1 MKSIRSRIE
10 ARFEFFAHVLFDHR
24 YKMLVVMLLF
34 VFLLASQIPGIRLD
48 TSTEGFLHET
58 DPILIEYEGFRDL
71 FGRDEMAIVAV
82 RSENIF
88 DFKFLG
94 KLKNLHEDLRNNL
107 PYLDDITSLVNARNT
122 HGIDDELI
130 VENLFEKWPAN
141 KQELNVLARQAKQN
155 PMYKNLLLSED
166 GKLTTIVLKTHTYSG
181 QGGETEED
189 LAGFSDEAPDIG
201 DPLDGDADW
210 NIEKQ
215 VYLTDMENS
224 EFVAALGRILDQHR
238 TGDFP
243 VFMAGTPVVTDFLKQ
258 SMISN
263 MRRFMGIALVV
274 ISIFLFVMFRRLSG
288 VLMPVFIVMVSLVST
303 VGLMALTGVAIKIP
317 TQILPSFLLS
327 VAVGASV
334 HILVM
339 FFQSFDRGE
348 TKRDAIAHAL
358 GHSGLAILMTSLTTA
373 AGLLSF
379 STAEVAPI
387 ADLGLFSAAG
397 VILSLVYTIVFLPV
411 LLSIFPIKS
420 KFTKEISGQLS
431 VKGTPGN
438 TATPMPMDAVLNF
451 VARISTQNPVKILL
465 TALILFV
472 IALTGA
478 LKIELSHDPVRWLPD
493 QSDVRI
499 SNEILDHE
507 LKGTT
512 SIEVVVDT
520 KKENGLYDPDLLARL
535 EHSGQ
540 LFETYKDD
548 KVYVGKAFSLTMV
561 IKETN
566 QALHGNN
573 PLFYKVPDNRD
584 LIAQELFL
592 FENSG
597 SDDLED
603 FTDSQFSKARLTLK
617 LPFVDAIAYSSFMDH
632 VQDHFQSGY
641 PHENIQITGMV
652 AILSR
657 VLTNAMHSMMKSYGY
672 AFGVITLL
680 MVLLI
685 GRVKIGFFSMIPN
698 IYPIFIM
705 LGVMGW
711 FHIPMDLFTM
721 LVGSIAIGLAVDD
734 TIHFMHNFRRYY
746 EKYQDPVAA
755 VYETLHTTGRAMLVT
770 TCVLSIGFF
779 TFMFSEMNNLFNFGF
794 LAGFTL
800 ILALLSDY
808 FIAPALMV
816 LLNKKT
822 ISNS

>member
-10 ARFEFFAHVLFDHR
+10 SRFESFAHVLFDHR
-24 YKMLVVMLLF
+24 YKMLVVMLFF
-34 VFLLASQIPGIRLD
+34 VFLLAAQIPGIRMD

-58 DPILIEYEGFRDL
+58 DPILIEYEEFRDQ

-88 DFKFLG
+88 DIKFLE
-94 KLKNLHEDLRNNL
+94 KLKNLHEDLRDNL
-107 PYLDDITSLVNARNT
+107 PDLAEITSLINARNT
-122 HGIDDELI
+122 HGKADELI
-130 VENLFEKWPAN
+130 VEDLFENWPAN
-141 KQELNVLARQAKQN
+141 QRDLDAIARQAKQN
-155 PMYKNLLLSED
+155 QMYKNLLLSED
-166 GKLTTIVLKTHTYSG
+166 GMLTTIVLKTHTYSG
-181 QGGETEED
+181 QGEGTEDD
-189 LAGFSDEAPDIG
+189 LTGFSDEIIDNGETPG
-201 DPLDGDADW
+201 
-210 NIEKQ
+210 KQ
-215 VYLTDMENS
+215 VYLTDKENS
-224 EFVAALGRILDQHR
+224 DFVEALGTIIDKHR
-238 TGDFP
+238 TDDFP
-243 VFMAGTPVVTDFLKQ
+243 VFMAGSPVVTDFLKQ
-258 SMISN
+258 SMMSN
-263 MRRFMGIALVV
+263 MRRFMGLALLT
-274 ISIFLFVMFRRLSG
+274 ISVFLFVMFRRLSG

-303 VGLMALTGVAIKIP
+303 MGLMALTKVAIKIP

-348 TKRDAIAHAL
+348 TKRDAIGHAL

-373 AGLLSF
+373 GGLLSF

-387 ADLGLFSAAG
+387 ADLGLFAAAG
-397 VILSLVYTIVFLPV
+397 VILSLVYTLVFLPV

-420 KFTKEISGQLS
+420 KASIKEAPGQIPVNGS
-431 VKGTPGN
+431 AGSTGAP
-438 TATPMPMDAVLNF
+438 ASMDAVLNF
-451 VARISTQNPVKILL
+451 VARTSTQHPRKVLL
-465 TALILFV
+465 TALALII
-472 IALTGA
+472 IALAGI

-493 QSDVRI
+493 KSDVRI

-512 SIEVVVDT
+512 ILEVIVDT
-520 KKENGLYDPDLLARL
+520 KKENGLYDPDFMARL
-535 EHSGQ
+535 EQSGKV
-540 LFETYKDD
+540 FESYKDD
-548 KVYVGKAFSLTMV
+548 KVYVGKAFSLTIV
-561 IKETN
+561 VKETN
-566 QALHGNN
+566 QALHENN
-573 PLFYKVPDNRD
+573 AEFYNVPKNKE

-617 LPFVDAIAYSSFMDH
+617 LPFVDAIAYSEFMDH
-632 VQDHFQSGY
+632 VQEHFRSKY
-641 PHENIQITGMV
+641 PDETVQITGMV

-657 VLTNAMHSMMKSYGY
+657 VLTNAMHSMLKSYGY
-672 AFGVITLL
+672 AFGVITIL
-680 MVLLI
+680 MILLI

-711 FHIPMDLFTM
+711 FHIPMDLFSM

-746 EKYQDPVAA
+746 EQYKDPVAA

-800 ILALLSDY
+800 IIALLSDY

-816 LLNKKT
+816 LLHKKKADGV
-822 ISNS
+822 SNS